1 MPTKGGGVE
10 KRDLTPGSHLSAV
23 ARHTAASVEK
33 SCSFEAYRSSQ
44 ALLVPLGTALIIA
57 AFAILH
63 FGDLVSFD
71 LGGNGRALGV
81 PLDDAVR
88 IVSKDLIDTNYAE
101 EHVVSMLLFVI
112 VLAAG
117 VAVHRGANDQ
127 RSAFRAAHPYLR
139 GSTDAEALAWGR
151 RSGRRLVLAAAVLTL
166 GGIVLHAATRS
177 LGPADTPGTTALF
190 DSQASPLYNIT
201 DGAVVLLFA
210 VAVFLF
216 MRGSR
221 IAEAPSYL
229 AYNLGALAER
239 SVYSVDATEDGR
251 LREVLLAA
259 KGILDAGLL
268 RGRVGLAVCIALSAC
283 LFFLPTLET
292 ALWWVPIIVGLVF
305 RDAMVKVAVSR
316 CKRELGPAM
325 EELGVGRVS

>member
-1 MPTKGGGVE
+1 MGQFKG
-10 KRDLTPGSHLSAV
+10 R
-23 ARHTAASVEK
+23 
-33 SCSFEAYRSSQ
+33 
-44 ALLVPLGTALIIA
+44 LLL
-57 AFAILH
+57 
-63 FGDLVSFD
+63 
-71 LGGNGRALGV
+71 
-81 PLDDAVR
+81 
-88 IVSKDLIDTNYAE
+88 
-101 EHVVSMLLFVI
+101 
-112 VLAAG
+112 
-117 VAVHRGANDQ
+117 
-127 RSAFRAAHPYLR
+127 
-139 GSTDAEALAWGR
+139 
-151 RSGRRLVLAAAVLTL
+151 
-166 GGIVLHAATRS
+166 
-177 LGPADTPGTTALF
+177 
-190 DSQASPLYNIT
+190 
-201 DGAVVLLFA
+201 VLLFA

>member
-1 MPTKGGGVE
+1 ME

-81 PLDDAVR
+81 LLDDAVR

-151 RSGRRLVLAAAVLTL
+151 RSGRRLVLAAAVLAL

-239 SVYSVDATEDGR
+239 SVY
-251 LREVLLAA
+251 
-259 KGILDAGLL
+259 
-268 RGRVGLAVCIALSAC
+268 
-283 LFFLPTLET
+283 
-292 ALWWVPIIVGLVF
+292 
-305 RDAMVKVAVSR
+305 
-316 CKRELGPAM
+316 
-325 EELGVGRVS
+325 

>member
-1 MPTKGGGVE
+1 ME

-63 FGDLVSFD
+63 FRDLVSFD

-81 PLDDAVR
+81 LLDDAVR

-117 VAVHRGANDQ
+117 VAVHRGRTISDPPFERPILTCAGRLMRK
-127 RSAFRAAHPYLR
+127 RSH
-139 GSTDAEALAWGR
+139 GK
-151 RSGRRLVLAAAVLTL
+151 RSGRRLVLAAAVLAL

-190 DSQASPLYNIT
+190 DSQASPPLQHN
-201 DGAVVLLFA
+201 GRAVVLLFA

-216 MRGSR
+216 MREAASR
-221 IAEAPSYL
+221 RHRATWPTIWAPSRNAPSTVWMQPRTAACAGSSRCEGDPRCGTPAGKGRACGL
-229 AYNLGALAER
+229 HR
-239 SVYSVDATEDGR
+239 SVRLPVLPADAR
-251 LREVLLAA
+251 
-259 KGILDAGLL
+259 
-268 RGRVGLAVCIALSAC
+268 
-283 LFFLPTLET
+283 T
-292 ALWWVPIIVGLVF
+292 ALWGADHRRPRLPRCHGEGGGEPLQTNSGPRWKNWASAG
-305 RDAMVKVAVSR
+305 VS
-316 CKRELGPAM
+316 
-325 EELGVGRVS
+325 

>member
-1 MPTKGGGVE
+1 M
-10 KRDLTPGSHLSAV
+10 
-23 ARHTAASVEK
+23 
-33 SCSFEAYRSSQ
+33 
-44 ALLVPLGTALIIA
+44 
-57 AFAILH
+57 
-63 FGDLVSFD
+63 
-71 LGGNGRALGV
+71 
-81 PLDDAVR
+81 
-88 IVSKDLIDTNYAE
+88 
-101 EHVVSMLLFVI
+101 
-112 VLAAG
+112 
-117 VAVHRGANDQ
+117 
-127 RSAFRAAHPYLR
+127 
-139 GSTDAEALAWGR
+139 
-151 RSGRRLVLAAAVLTL
+151 
-166 GGIVLHAATRS
+166 HAATRS

-316 CKRELGPAM
+316 CKRALGPAM
-325 EELGVGRVS
+325 DELGVGRVS

>member
-1 MPTKGGGVE
+1 ME

-81 PLDDAVR
+81 LLDDAVR

-127 RSAFRAAHPYLR
+127 RSAL
-139 GSTDAEALAWGR
+139 
-151 RSGRRLVLAAAVLTL
+151 
-166 GGIVLHAATRS
+166 
-177 LGPADTPGTTALF
+177 PA
-190 DSQASPLYNIT
+190 
-201 DGAVVLLFA
+201 
-210 VAVFLF
+210 
-216 MRGSR
+216 R
-221 IAEAPSYL
+221 
-229 AYNLGALAER
+229 
-239 SVYSVDATEDGR
+239 VD
-251 LREVLLAA
+251 
-259 KGILDAGLL
+259 
-268 RGRVGLAVCIALSAC
+268 
-283 LFFLPTLET
+283 
-292 ALWWVPIIVGLVF
+292 
-305 RDAMVKVAVSR
+305 
-316 CKRELGPAM
+316 
-325 EELGVGRVS
+325 

>member
-1 MPTKGGGVE
+1 M
-10 KRDLTPGSHLSAV
+10 
-23 ARHTAASVEK
+23 
-33 SCSFEAYRSSQ
+33 
-44 ALLVPLGTALIIA
+44 
-57 AFAILH
+57 
-63 FGDLVSFD
+63 
-71 LGGNGRALGV
+71 
-81 PLDDAVR
+81 
-88 IVSKDLIDTNYAE
+88 
-101 EHVVSMLLFVI
+101 
-112 VLAAG
+112 
-117 VAVHRGANDQ
+117 
-127 RSAFRAAHPYLR
+127 
-139 GSTDAEALAWGR
+139 
-151 RSGRRLVLAAAVLTL
+151 LAAAVLAL

-251 LREVLLAA
+251 LREVLL
-259 KGILDAGLL
+259 DAGLL

>member
-1 MPTKGGGVE
+1 M
-10 KRDLTPGSHLSAV
+10 
-23 ARHTAASVEK
+23 
-33 SCSFEAYRSSQ
+33 
-44 ALLVPLGTALIIA
+44 
-57 AFAILH
+57 
-63 FGDLVSFD
+63 
-71 LGGNGRALGV
+71 
-81 PLDDAVR
+81 
-88 IVSKDLIDTNYAE
+88 
-101 EHVVSMLLFVI
+101 
-112 VLAAG
+112 
-117 VAVHRGANDQ
+117 
-127 RSAFRAAHPYLR
+127 
-139 GSTDAEALAWGR
+139 
-151 RSGRRLVLAAAVLTL
+151 
-166 GGIVLHAATRS
+166 
-177 LGPADTPGTTALF
+177 
-190 DSQASPLYNIT
+190 
-201 DGAVVLLFA
+201 LLFA

-305 RDAMVKVAVSR
+305 RDAHGEGGGEPLQTRTRARDGRTGRRQGVLGTPLARRARCPCRRGCVRYRYAASASIQVA
-316 CKRELGPAM
+316 
-325 EELGVGRVS
+325 

>member
-1 MPTKGGGVE
+1 M
-10 KRDLTPGSHLSAV
+10 
-23 ARHTAASVEK
+23 
-33 SCSFEAYRSSQ
+33 
-44 ALLVPLGTALIIA
+44 
-57 AFAILH
+57 
-63 FGDLVSFD
+63 
-71 LGGNGRALGV
+71 
-81 PLDDAVR
+81 
-88 IVSKDLIDTNYAE
+88 
-101 EHVVSMLLFVI
+101 
-112 VLAAG
+112 
-117 VAVHRGANDQ
+117 
-127 RSAFRAAHPYLR
+127 
-139 GSTDAEALAWGR
+139 
-151 RSGRRLVLAAAVLTL
+151 
-166 GGIVLHAATRS
+166 HAATRS

-259 KGILDAGLL
+259 KGIL
-268 RGRVGLAVCIALSAC
+268 
-283 LFFLPTLET
+283 PTLET